1 MKIARIET
9 SGGDRAWAVVDPGAG
24 TVRRIVGRFSE
35 WAPRTAAAGPPLPLE
50 GQSLNL
56 GDVRLLA
63 PIEPGGR
70 VFGVAANYGAPSGAR
85 GRRDRAPHPVTYIRP
100 DSAIVHPDQ
109 ELRFPAV
116 TRQVDLGLELVAV
129 VARRLGDEPHATAC
143 LLGYTIGSGI
153 SARAAS
159 GDVGAPDLFSEKVF
173 DRTAAL
179 GPWIT
184 TLDEFGGPGQPQ
196 VAIAMRVNG
205 EVRQLDNSRNMIFVV
220 DELLDFIDTRVAL
233 QPGDLV
239 FTGTPASVGV
249 KERGRLQ
256 PGDRL
261 ASEIDHVGVLRN
273 VVGPREQPPPVRLAD
288 GRAGQADKPI
298 RTPRRRAAAD
308 RPRRQGGS
316 ARP

>member
-1 MKIARIET
+1 MTIT
-9 SGGDRAWAVVDPGAG
+9 
-24 TVRRIVGRFSE
+24 
-35 WAPRTAAAGPPLPLE
+35 LPE
-50 GQSLNL
+50 
-56 GDVRLLA
+56 LLLL
-63 PIEPGGR
+63 IL
-70 VFGVAANYGAPSGAR
+70 
-85 GRRDRAPHPVTYIRP
+85 I
-100 DSAIVHPDQ
+100 SAIVGAIGRQ
-109 ELRFPAV
+109 IAGG
-116 TRQVDLGLELVAV
+116 TRGGLLVSSV
-129 VARRLGDEPHATAC
+129 VGF
-143 LLGYTIGSGI
+143 IG
-153 SARAAS
+153 
-159 GDVGAPDLFSEKVF
+159 
-173 DRTAAL
+173 AAL

-249 KERGRLQ
+249 EERGRLQ

>member
-196 VAIAMRVNG
+196 VAIAMRRSTG
-205 EVRQLDNSRNMIFVV
+205 VR
-220 DELLDFIDTRVAL
+220 
-233 QPGDLV
+233 
-239 FTGTPASVGV
+239 
-249 KERGRLQ
+249 
-256 PGDRL
+256 
-261 ASEIDHVGVLRN
+261 
-273 VVGPREQPPPVRLAD
+273 
-288 GRAGQADKPI
+288 
-298 RTPRRRAAAD
+298 D
-308 RPRRQGGS
+308 RPRRRPPQRRRPERAAASGAAGGWPRRAGRQAHPHASTSRRRRS
-316 ARP
+316 AQTPGGQRQTVNPRS